1 MEDVSTRQLVCSATA
16 VASGERMDQVVTE
29 GKNEGRLKLLKT
41 LPGFAISAFF
51 LWWTFRG
58 FHFSEFRNVRLAA
71 PLWILGVVLFSV
83 LGYGTRCYR
92 WWLMLRSYGSRLGDC
107 ARVLLTSL
115 AANNILPFRI
125 GDVMRVFTYAEDL
138 GATPSVVLST
148 VILEKLLDVFSLAV
162 LFVVTM
168 HTGRVVSPHLRTAAE
183 LGLFFST
190 AGLLVMV
197 FGAKTLEPV
206 IQKAFAGATNATL
219 RKLEH
224 WLVLA
229 LECIR
234 QIGVAGSLLLVVV
247 SFAAWAF
254 EGLLYVSA
262 VRLVGLQTDWAGP
275 WQAVSQANL
284 SFLIPSSPG
293 GIGPF
298 EFACKDA
305 LMRHGVTDIAAT
317 IFGLLIHGWLLVV
330 LTGVGGVWFLAHRLH
345 RSRRKPLAEE
355 LGTLPAQLP

>member
-1 MEDVSTRQLVCSATA
+1 ME
-16 VASGERMDQVVTE
+16 EVVTE
-29 GKNEGRLKLLKT
+29 APKEGRLKLLKT
-41 LPGFAISAFF
+41 LPGLAISAFF

-58 FHFSEFRNVRLAA
+58 FHFSEFRDVRLAA
-71 PLWILGVVLFSV
+71 PVWLLGVAAFSI

-92 WWLMLRSYGSRLGDC
+92 WWLMLRTYRASLADC
-107 ARVLLTSL
+107 SRVLLTSL

-125 GDVMRVFTYAEDL
+125 GDVMRIFTYADDL
-138 GATPSVVLST
+138 HTTPSVVLST

-168 HTGRVVSPHLRTAAE
+168 HTGTVVSPHLRTAAE
-183 LGLFFST
+183 VGLAAST
-190 AGLLVMV
+190 LGLLVMV
-197 FGAKTLEPV
+197 FGAKTLEPL
-206 IQKAFAGATNATL
+206 IQKTFAGTQNATL

-229 LECIR
+229 LDCIR
-234 QIGVAGSLLLVVV
+234 QIGVAGTLLLVAV
-247 SFAAWAF
+247 SLVAWAF

-262 VRLVGLQTDWAGP
+262 ARLLGMATDWGGP

-298 EFACKDA
+298 EWACKDA
-305 LMRHGVTDIAAT
+305 LLRHGVSVGAAT
-317 IFGLLIHGWLLVV
+317 IFGLLIHAWLLVV
-330 LTGVGGVWFLAHRLH
+330 LTGVGGLWFLAHRLH
-345 RSRRKPLAEE
+345 RARRKPLAEE
-355 LGTLPAQLP
+355 LETLPAELP

>member
-1 MEDVSTRQLVCSATA
+1 ME
-16 VASGERMDQVVTE
+16 EVVTE
-29 GKNEGRLKLLKT
+29 AAQEGRLKLLKT
-41 LPGFAISAFF
+41 LPGLAISAFF

-58 FHFSEFRNVRLAA
+58 FHASEFHNVRLAS
-71 PLWILGVVLFSV
+71 PVWIVGVVLFTV

-92 WWLMLRSYGSRLGDC
+92 WWLMLHSYRSRMTDC
-107 ARVLLTSL
+107 SRVLLTSL

-125 GDVMRVFTYAEDL
+125 GDVMRIFTYADDL

-148 VILEKLLDVFSLAV
+148 VILEKLLDIFSLAV

-168 HTGRVVSPHLRTAAE
+168 HTGRAVSPHLRTAARVGLAAST
-183 LGLFFST
+183 LGL
-190 AGLLVMV
+190 LLMV
-197 FGAKTLEPV
+197 FGARTLEPLIRKV
-206 IQKAFAGATNATL
+206 FAGTENATL

-224 WLVLA
+224 WLLLA
-229 LECIR
+229 LDCIR
-234 QIGVAGSLLLVVV
+234 QIGVAGTLLLVLV
-247 SFAAWAF
+247 SFVAWIF

-262 VRLVGLQTDWAGP
+262 VRLLGMVTDWAAP

-298 EFACKDA
+298 EWACKDA
-305 LMRHGVTDIAAT
+305 LLRHGLSDSAAA
-317 IFGLLIHGWLLVV
+317 IFGLLIHAWLLVV

-345 RSRRKPLAEE
+345 RARRRPLVEE
-355 LGTLPAQLP
+355 LETLPAKLP

>member
-1 MEDVSTRQLVCSATA
+1 ME
-16 VASGERMDQVVTE
+16 QVVTRE
-29 GKNEGRLKLLKT
+29 TGEGRLKLLKT

-58 FHFSEFRNVRLAA
+58 FHFSEFRSLRLAA
-71 PLWILGVVLFSV
+71 PVWIVGIVLFSI

-92 WWLMLRSYGSRLGDC
+92 WWLMLRSYNSRLSDC
-107 ARVLLTSL
+107 SRVLLTSL

-125 GDVMRVFTYAEDL
+125 GDVMRIFTYADDL

-148 VILEKLLDVFSLAV
+148 VILEKLLDIFSLAV

-168 HTGRVVSPHLRTAAE
+168 HTGRVVSPHLRMAAKV
-183 LGLFFST
+183 GLAAST
-190 AGLLVMV
+190 IGLLIMV
-197 FGAKTLEPV
+197 FGAKTLGPL
-206 IQKAFAGATNATL
+206 IQKTFAGTTNATF

-224 WLVLA
+224 WLLLA
-229 LECIR
+229 LDCIR
-234 QIGVAGSLLLVVV
+234 QIGVVGTLLLVLV

-262 VRLVGLQTDWAGP
+262 VHLVGLRTDWAGP

-305 LMRHGVTDIAAT
+305 LLRHGVTDSAAT
-317 IFGLLIHGWLLVV
+317 IFGLLIHSWLLVT
-330 LTGVGGVWFLAHRLH
+330 LTGVGGGWFLMHRLH
-345 RSRRKPLAEE
+345 RARRKPLAEE
-355 LGTLPAQLP
+355 LETLPAQLP

>member
-1 MEDVSTRQLVCSATA
+1 MEQEVTGTA
-16 VASGERMDQVVTE
+16 
-29 GKNEGRLKLLKT
+29 NEGRLKLLKT
-41 LPGFAISAFF
+41 LPGFVISAFF

-58 FHFSEFRNVRLAA
+58 FKLSEFRDLHVAEPVWVA
-71 PLWILGVVLFSV
+71 GVVAFSF

-92 WWLMLRSYGSRLGDC
+92 WWLMLRGYRSRQSEC
-107 ARVLLTSL
+107 SRVLLTSL
-115 AANNILPFRI
+115 AANNILPFRL
-125 GDVMRVFTYAEDL
+125 GDVMRIFTYADDL

-183 LGLFFST
+183 VGLAAST

-197 FGAKTLEPV
+197 FGARTLGPV
-206 IQKAFAGATNATL
+206 IQNVFAGTQNAML

-229 LECIR
+229 LDCIR
-234 QIGVAGSLLLVVV
+234 QIGVVGTFLLVLV

-262 VRLVGLQTDWAGP
+262 ARLLGLVTDWAGP

-298 EFACKDA
+298 EWACKDA
-305 LMRHGVTDIAAT
+305 LLRHGVTDGAAT
-317 IFGLLIHGWLLVV
+317 IFGLLIHAWLLVT
-330 LTGVGGVWFLAHRLH
+330 LTGVGGLWFLAHRLH
-345 RSRRKPLAEE
+345 RARRKPLVEE
-355 LGTLPAQLP
+355 LETLPAKLP

>member
-1 MEDVSTRQLVCSATA
+1 MEQVATQTGTR
-16 VASGERMDQVVTE
+16 E
-29 GKNEGRLKLLKT
+29 NRLKLLKT

-58 FHFSEFRNVRLAA
+58 FKVEEFRTLRFVA
-71 PLWILGVVLFSV
+71 PGWIAGVVLFTV

-92 WWLMLRSYGSRLGDC
+92 WWLMLRPYRSRFRDC
-107 ARVLLTSL
+107 SRVLLTSL

-125 GDVMRVFTYAEDL
+125 GDVMRIFTYAGDL
-138 GATPSVVLST
+138 NTTPSVALST

-162 LFVVTM
+162 LFTVTM
-168 HTGRVVSPHLRTAAE
+168 HTGHAVSPHLRTAAE
-183 LGLFFST
+183 VGLAVST

-197 FGAKTLEPV
+197 FGAKTLEPL
-206 IQKAFAGATNATL
+206 IQRVFAETENATL

-224 WLVLA
+224 WLTLA
-229 LECIR
+229 LDCIR
-234 QIGVAGSLLLVVV
+234 QIGVAGTLLLIAV
-247 SFAAWAF
+247 SFVAWAF

-262 VRLVGLQTDWAGP
+262 ANLIGLKTDWAGP

-298 EFACKDA
+298 EWACKDA
-305 LMRHGVTDIAAT
+305 LLRHGVTDSAAA
-317 IFGLLIHGWLLVV
+317 IFGLMIHAWLLVV
-330 LTGVGGVWFLAHRLH
+330 LTGVGGAWFLVHRFGMAA
-345 RSRRKPLAEE
+345 RKPLVQE
-355 LGTLPAQLP
+355 LETLPAELP